1 MHLSATSI
9 IGNEVV
15 GMGREVLG
23 EVEDLMINVSSSRVE
38 YAVVSFGGFLGLGE
52 KLFAVPLAALTV
64 DTAEKCFVLP
74 VDEEKLKNAPGFER
88 SNWPDT
94 ANLEWR
100 DQVNAYYANTPGA
113 DG

>member
-23 EVEDLMINVSSSRVE
+23 EVEDLMIDVSNSRVE

-52 KLFAVPLAALTV
+52 KLFAVPLAAMTL
-64 DTAEKCFVLP
+64 DTNEKCFVLP
-74 VDEEKLKNAPGFER
+74 VAEEKLKNAPGFEK

-94 ANLEWR
+94 ASQEWR
-100 DQVNAYYANTPGA
+100 NQIHAYYGTTPSA
-113 DG
+113 HS